1 MQYAVDTNHA
11 GSIGQA
17 LGQEI
22 SIPYGSDIL
31 VSRPVWIPNTTVQDN
46 D

>member
-1 MQYAVDTNHA
+1 MQYAVDTGKS

-17 LGQEI
+17 LDQEI

-31 VSRPVWIPNTTVQDN
+31 TSRPVWIPNVTVQEN